1 MANSNF
7 KGRWRATIC
16 AAIALAMAGE
26 CGVSATPAAGEPPKV
41 VLSARFTP
49 YYLGAST
56 TIHLAFNVS
65 PTVGVASPVTDVQV
79 YLPAGMGLG
88 TTNLGEET
96 CNPSELLA
104 RGTEGCSPNS
114 RMGLGEASVEIPV
127 ENHPRISAK
136 VTLYMGVPH
145 EQHTT
150 LLLYAVT
157 TSAVSAQFLF
167 PTELLPSSGIFGA
180 ELHTSLPP
188 IATWPD
194 GPSAVIVHMETSLGP
209 SHLTYYRERHGKRV
223 AYQPSGIA
231 IPEVCPRGGFPFA
244 AHYRF
249 LNGSSTVATTTVP
262 CPPRHH
268 KR

>member
-1 MANSNF
+1 MASSNF
-7 KGRWRATIC
+7 RALRLTIC
-16 AAIALAMAGE
+16 VATALALAALYAI
-26 CGVSATPAAGEPPKV
+26 SAASAAGDPPKV

-49 YYLGAST
+49 YHLGAGT
-56 TIHLAFNVS
+56 TIHLAFNVT
-65 PTVGVASPVTDVQV
+65 PTVGATSPVTDVQV

-104 RGTEGCSPNS
+104 RGIEGCSPNS
-114 RMGLGEASVEIPV
+114 RMGLGDATVEIPV

-157 TSAVSAQFLF
+157 GTAVAAQFLF
-167 PTELLPSSGIFGA
+167 PTELLPSSGIYGA

-194 GPSAVIVHMETSLGP
+194 GPSVVIIHMETSLGP

-244 AHYRF
+244 AHYHF
-249 LNGSSTVATTTVP
+249 LNGSSTVAKTTVP
-262 CPPRHH
+262 CPPRH